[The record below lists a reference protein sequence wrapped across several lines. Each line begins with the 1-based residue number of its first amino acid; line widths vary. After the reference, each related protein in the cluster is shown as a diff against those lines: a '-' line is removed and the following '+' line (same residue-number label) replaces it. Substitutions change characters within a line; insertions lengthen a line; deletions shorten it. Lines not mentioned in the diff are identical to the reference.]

1 MKRLIKFLIITGLI
15 MLPLSVI
22 MFIIGVGMFTAS
34 GDFPQ
39 FVIRLSEVCFAF
51 WLPFLI
57 LGLIFTTIGAI
68 MGLIFE
74 RKKS

>member
-1 MKRLIKFLIITGLI
+1 MKRLIKYLIITGLI

-22 MFIIGVGMFTAS
+22 MFIIGVGMFTKS
-34 GDFPQ
+34 GDFPP
-39 FVIRLSEVCFAF
+39 FVIRLFELCFAF